1 MGSHPLNS
9 GPFSFYKRSEPTI
22 ICIYLRAMVFETF
35 SDDDTVVVQDLFDEV
50 KRPPTPQLETPSSIL
65 SMEQVEELVL
75 HLPPRCLG
83 STWSLA
89 YGTDQHGFSLSS
101 LYRSV
106 NDLEGPCLLVVKEMN
121 TENIFGGLLSH
132 SPRVSENFFGTGQ
145 SWLFTYR
152 EGPLCVFPW
161 AGTNSCFISCSTKS
175 LVVGSDPD
183 GFGLWLDQD
192 LHRGSSSSVQTFNN
206 RPLTETQD
214 FTVQSLELWVF

>member
-1 MGSHPLNS
+1 
-9 GPFSFYKRSEPTI
+9 
-22 ICIYLRAMVFETF
+22 MVFETF

-152 EGPLCVFPW
+152 
-161 AGTNSCFISCSTKS
+161 
-175 LVVGSDPD
+175 
-183 GFGLWLDQD
+183 
-192 LHRGSSSSVQTFNN
+192 
-206 RPLTETQD
+206 
-214 FTVQSLELWVF
+214 